1 MLLFRY
7 MKKQKKETVQKEVK
21 TANKDWKKMLV
32 DLENKLVE
40 VSKKLPQLP
49 DSVGEFLVKYGPYLM
64 IVSVVVG
71 VIGILTS
78 FGLMAAF
85 SPMIRESYRYGYGY
99 RYGTHFS
106 IYGIVQL
113 ISMVLMAIAI
123 PGLLKR
129 SKAAWNLMFYA
140 SLVTAIS
147 YLVSM
152 NLGSLIIG
160 MAINW
165 YFLFQIRKFYK

>member
-1 MLLFRY
+1 MVLFRY
-7 MKKQKKETVQKEVK
+7 MKKQKKETVVKEVK
-21 TANKDWKKMLV
+21 NETKDWKKLLV

-40 VSKKLPQLP
+40 VSKGLPQLP
-49 DSVGEFLVKYGPYLM
+49 ESVGEFLVKYGPYLM
-64 IVSVVVG
+64 IVGLIFG
-71 VIGILTS
+71 VLSTLAT

-85 SPMIRESYRYGYGY
+85 NPMIRAGYAYGY

-106 IYGIVQL
+106 VYGIVSL

-129 SKAAWNLMFYA
+129 TKNSWNLMFYS
-140 SLVTAIS
+140 SLITAIS
-147 YLVSM
+147 YLVTM
-152 NLGSLIIG
+152 NIGSLIIS

>member
-1 MLLFRY
+1 M
-7 MKKQKKETVQKEVK
+7 KKETKTETKDLKNVLVQ
-21 TANKDWKKMLV
+21 
-32 DLENKLVE
+32 LEEKLVE
-40 VSKKLPQLP
+40 ISKKLPQLP

-64 IVSVVVG
+64 ILGVVMG
-71 VIGILTS
+71 VIGLLTT
-78 FGLMAAF
+78 FGLIASAN
-85 SPMIRESYRYGYGY
+85 PLIRAGYGYGY
-99 RYGTHFS
+99 RYGANFS

-113 ISMVLMAIAI
+113 ISMVLMAMAI

-129 SKAAWNLMFYA
+129 AKSAWNLMFYA

-147 YLVSM
+147 YLINM

-160 MAINW
+160 MVINW

>member
-1 MLLFRY
+1 

-21 TANKDWKKMLV
+21 TENKDWRKMLV

-49 DSVGEFLVKYGPYLM
+49 DSIGEFLVKYGPYLVIIGLVM
-64 IVSVVVG
+64 GAIGLLTTFGIVASVNP
-71 VIGILTS
+71 L
-78 FGLMAAF
+78 
-85 SPMIRESYRYGYGY
+85 IRAGYGYGY
-99 RYGTHFS
+99 RYGAHFS
-106 IYGIVQL
+106 LYSLVEL
-113 ISMVLMAIAI
+113 VSMVLIAIAI

-129 SKAAWNLMFYA
+129 AKSAWNLMFYA
-140 SLVTAIS
+140 SLVTLIS

-152 NLGSLIIG
+152 NLGGLVMG

>member
-1 MLLFRY
+1 M
-7 MKKQKKETVQKEVK
+7 KKETKTETKDLKNVLVQ
-21 TANKDWKKMLV
+21 
-32 DLENKLVE
+32 LEEKLVE
-40 VSKKLPQLP
+40 ISKKLPQLP

-64 IVSVVVG
+64 IVGLVMG
-71 VIGILTS
+71 VIGTLTT
-78 FGLMAAF
+78 FGLLATF
-85 SPMIRESYRYGYGY
+85 NPMIRAGYTYGY

-129 SKAAWNLMFYA
+129 TKSAWNLMFYA
-140 SLVTAIS
+140 SLITAVS
-147 YLVSM
+147 YLVTM

>member
-1 MLLFRY
+1 MN
-7 MKKQKKETVQKEVK
+7 KETKSETK
-21 TANKDWKKMLV
+21 TVNNMLV
-32 DLENKLVE
+32 DLEKKLVE
-40 VSKKLPQLP
+40 VSAKLPQLP

-64 IVSVVVG
+64 IVGVVMG
-71 VIGILTS
+71 VFGILTS

-85 SPMIRESYRYGYGY
+85 SPLARAGYMYGYGY
-99 RYGTHFS
+99 RYGANFS
-106 IYGIVQL
+106 LYGIIGLV
-113 ISMVLMAIAI
+113 SMVLMAIAI

-129 SKAAWNLMFYA
+129 TKAAWNLMFYA
-140 SLVTAIS
+140 SLVTAVS

-152 NLGSLIIG
+152 NLGSLVIG

>member
-1 MLLFRY
+1 M
-7 MKKQKKETVQKEVK
+7 KKETKTETKDLKNVLVQ
-21 TANKDWKKMLV
+21 
-32 DLENKLVE
+32 LEEKLVE
-40 VSKKLPQLP
+40 ISKKLPQLP

-64 IVSVVVG
+64 IVGVVMG

-99 RYGTHFS
+99 NYGTHFS
-106 IYGIVQL
+106 VYGILGLV
-113 ISMVLMAIAI
+113 SMVLMAMAI

-129 SKAAWNLMFYA
+129 SKKAWNLMFYA

-152 NLGSLIIG
+152 NLGSLIVG

>member
-1 MLLFRY
+1 

-21 TANKDWKKMLV
+21 TENKNWKKLLV

-40 VSKKLPQLP
+40 VSKGLPQLP
-49 DSVGEFLVKYGPYLM
+49 DSIGKFLVKYGPYLM
-64 IVSVVVG
+64 VVG
-71 VIGILTS
+71 LVMGAIGLLTT
-78 FGLMAAF
+78 FGIVASVNPL
-85 SPMIRESYRYGYGY
+85 IRAGYGYGY
-99 RYGTHFS
+99 RYGSHFS

-113 ISMVLMAIAI
+113 ISMVLMAMAI

-129 SKAAWNLMFYA
+129 AKSAWNLMFYA

-147 YLVSM
+147 YLVNM
-152 NLGSLIIG
+152 NLGSLVIG

>member
-1 MLLFRY
+1 M
-7 MKKQKKETVQKEVK
+7 KKETKTEKKDLKNILVQ
-21 TANKDWKKMLV
+21 
-32 DLENKLVE
+32 LEEKLVE

-49 DSVGEFLVKYGPYLM
+49 DSIGEFLVKYGPYLM
-64 IVSVVVG
+64 IIALVMGAIGLLTTFGIVASVNPLIKAG
-71 VIGILTS
+71 
-78 FGLMAAF
+78 
-85 SPMIRESYRYGYGY
+85 YGYGY
-99 RYGTHFS
+99 RYGSHFS

-129 SKAAWNLMFYA
+129 TKSAWNLMFYA
-140 SLVTAIS
+140 SLITLVS
-147 YLVSM
+147 YLLTM
-152 NLGSLIIG
+152 NLGSLVIG

>member
-1 MLLFRY
+1 
-7 MKKQKKETVQKEVK
+7 MKKQTKEENKKEVRAEVK
-21 TANKDWKKMLV
+21 DSKKMLV

-64 IVSVVVG
+64 IVGVVMG

-85 SPMIRESYRYGYGY
+85 SPMIRESYRYGYN
-99 RYGTHFS
+99 YGTHFS
-106 IYGIVQL
+106 VYGILGLV
-113 ISMVLMAIAI
+113 SMVLSAIAI